1 MISVKHSFPL
11 IKFFFMVVSL
21 HKTIGFQVCIFL
33 VFSNTII
40 AQQRNYSLSDFVD
53 SAEAHMPALLQKEA
67 MVNAAKAGVTD
78 ARHSF
83 LPTAFVGDELNLGTD
98 NSLPGSYLSYGIIP
112 STSNGIRLS
121 NNYQSAIGNIAIFQ
135 SQFELADFGLKKAK
149 INNANAYTNL
159 TQADLDR
166 EKYLLKWRVGKLYF
180 EEMKNQFQ
188 LAIDWQNVTRYEE
201 VYKVIEAVTLSGIKA
216 GADSSLAMAELSK
229 SRISYNQTEGKIRQL
244 QQQLSYLTGIN
255 INNFSIDTTQIKNYQ
270 DALGFISKGNKPDS
284 SNNPMID
291 FYTKQLLLNKQ
302 TENLVKKNYLPK
314 IILNATGWARGS
326 SIDYNG
332 DYKSLGEGLGYQR
345 FNYMVGATLVYDLFN
360 VVHRKDKLAIAHFN
374 TVASD
379 YDLQQEQLALQNV
392 NNQAEEAIKTS
403 EKNLFEIPVQIKASQ
418 DGYNQKTAQYKAGII
433 NLIDL
438 TNASFVLY
446 RAQSDY
452 VQTLSDWLLAN
463 LDKAAATYNLD
474 LFIQSIKK

>member
-1 MISVKHSFPL
+1 
-11 IKFFFMVVSL
+11 MVVSFK
-21 HKTIGFQVCIFL
+21 KTIGVTLCIFL
-33 VFSNTII
+33 LLSDTIN
-40 AQQRNYSLSDFVD
+40 AQQKNYSLSDFVD
-53 SAEAHMPALLQKEA
+53 SAEHHMPALLQKEA
-67 MVNAAKAGVTD
+67 LVDAAKAGVTD

-112 STSNGIRLS
+112 STSSGLHPS
-121 NNYQSAIGNIAIFQ
+121 NDYQSAVGNIAIFQ
-135 SQFELADFGLKKAK
+135 SQFELIDFGLKKAK
-149 INNANAYTNL
+149 IDNAKAYTNL

-166 EKYLLKWRVGKLYF
+166 EKYLLKWQVGKLYF

-188 LAIDWQNVTRYEE
+188 LAIDQQNVSRYEE
-201 VYKVIEAVTLSGIKA
+201 VYKVIEAVTRSGIKA

-229 SRISYNQTEGKIRQL
+229 SRIIYNQTEGQIKQL

-255 INNFSIDTTQIKNYQ
+255 INNFSIDTTQIKNYSE
-270 DALGFISKGNKPDS
+270 ALNFISKRNYSDS
-284 SNNPMID
+284 SNNPIID
-291 FYTKQLLLNKQ
+291 FYAKQEILNRQ
-302 TENLVKKNYLPK
+302 TENLVNKSYLPK
-314 IILNATGWARGS
+314 IFLNATGWARGS

-332 DYKSLGEGLGYQR
+332 DYKSLSAGLGYQR

-360 VVHRKDKLAIAHFN
+360 VMHRKDKLAITHYN
-374 TVASD
+374 TIASD
-379 YDLQQEQLALQNV
+379 YDLQQEQLELQNV
-392 NNQAEEAIKTS
+392 NNQADEAIRTS

-463 LDKAAATYNLD
+463 LDKAGATNNLD